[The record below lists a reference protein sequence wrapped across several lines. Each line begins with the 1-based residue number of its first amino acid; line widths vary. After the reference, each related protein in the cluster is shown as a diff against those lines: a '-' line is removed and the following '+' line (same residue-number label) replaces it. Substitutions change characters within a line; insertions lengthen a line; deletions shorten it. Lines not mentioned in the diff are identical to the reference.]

1 MRSRSWRRW
10 KGSGCCSAL
19 SLRSATCAT
28 YSDQW
33 HRGGSVERNSHRSGV
48 YRPATEQRGPLCT
61 VERRCHAPRSA
72 YCDECPGRGDHK
84 GGARN
89 LSSVYQAF
97 TLSGQCTGKRDMFFL
112 RARHFHLLH
121 FPRFGGFL
129 FAKRTGK
136 AEFGLP
142 CWTCPLIVAD
152 GSPHSLG
159 GHFPAS
165 TLPSVRCVFAP
176 PSFGG
181 VFYARRRTAGN
192 LTKLLWDNP

>member
-33 HRGGSVERNSHRSGV
+33 HRGGCVERNSHRSGV

-72 YCDECPGRGDHK
+72 DCDECPGRGDHK

-129 FAKRTGK
+129 FCKAYRKRGIRPSLLDVSAYCGGRQSSLFGRPLPRIHIAKCQMRI
-136 AEFGLP
+136 
-142 CWTCPLIVAD
+142 CPALIRR
-152 GSPHSLG
+152 GFLC
-159 GHFPAS
+159 PAS
-165 TLPSVRCVFAP
+165 DRWQF
-176 PSFGG
+176 
-181 VFYARRRTAGN
+181 
-192 LTKLLWDNP
+192 D